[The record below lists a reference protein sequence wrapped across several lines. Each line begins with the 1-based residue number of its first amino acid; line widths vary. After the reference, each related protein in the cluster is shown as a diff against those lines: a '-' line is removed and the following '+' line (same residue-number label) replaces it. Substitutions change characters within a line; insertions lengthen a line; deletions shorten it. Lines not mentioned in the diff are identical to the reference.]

1 MSRLKVIH
9 ETRLKA
15 GAQKVHK
22 LEQLLMMQTFQL
34 RQDKKRLV
42 EDTNRLHEQINKLK
56 EQNEKQRSDLS
67 ALQITEKE
75 LKESNND
82 LVEEIQMLRR
92 VIGDLKEKLEESEW
106 NLCQR
111 NGEAA
116 LMKSQLK
123 EAQVSATYLT
133 IFKLF

>member
-1 MSRLKVIH
+1 
-9 ETRLKA
+9 
-15 GAQKVHK
+15 
-22 LEQLLMMQTFQL
+22 MMQTFQL

-56 EQNEKQRSDLS
+56 EQNEKQRGDLS
-67 ALQITEKE
+67 ALQIAEKE

-92 VIGDLKEKLEESEW
+92 VIADLKGKLEESEW

-111 NGEAA
+111 NGEAS
-116 LMKSQLK
+116 LMKNQLK
-123 EAQVSATYLT
+123 EAQVC
-133 IFKLF
+133 